1 VVETYLL
8 FCADVA
14 TQSEKMPRVN
24 SVVPVNCDS
33 MGEAINAA
41 CMLITDGVTVVKMK
55 GPHGFMMERRD
66 IETECLRRQGGEVK
80 RGLDGAARSSQAQPK
95 PSPL

>member
-24 SVVPVNCDS
+24 SVVPVNCES

-41 CMLITDGVTVVKMK
+41 CTLITDGVTVVKMK
-55 GPHGFMMERRD
+55 GPHGFVMERRD
-66 IETECLRRQGGEVK
+66 IETECLRRQSGELK
-80 RGLDGAARSSQAQPK
+80 RGLENAAHTVQAHRK
-95 PSPL
+95 LSRL